1 MLNPMVNNN
10 SNTAK
15 VVIYTTQRCPH
26 CKRAKEWL
34 KANEVLFL
42 EFDVGRAGKMQK
54 RFFNM
59 GGRSVPMIVVGGLQL
74 PGFAPKQLKQALEH
88 AGILA

>member
-1 MLNPMVNNN
+1 MVNNN

-34 KANEVLFL
+34 REQKVLFL
-42 EFDVGRAGKMQK
+42 EFDVGKAGKMQK
-54 RFFNM
+54 HFFSM
-59 GGRSVPMIVVGGLQL
+59 GGRSVPMIVIGDRQL
-74 PGFAPKQLKQALEH
+74 PGFAPKQLRQVLEQ
-88 AGILA
+88 AGILI